1 MLATIRT
8 LRTPTARMGLRA
20 MSSDRLEPQ
29 QAESLMQIG
38 TRTIFDSDHGTHTS
52 SLPILLSSVIA
63 IWVPSP
69 RSMRCLCSV
78 AKLRTMR
85 LSLCDPRTTCCCEPV
100 LAALFPPTNTDDVQ
114 SLSHLEGPSTT
125 FCGVVRTFHCLCVS
139 SPRPSPRLDILH
151 QCSCHSML
159 LHSAASV
166 ASMVGCLVCPSPP
179 LQSCPTHYYSSA
191 SS

>member
-38 TRTIFDSDHGTHTS
+38 TRTIFDSDHGTH
-52 SLPILLSSVIA
+52 LLSFNSPLLRHLA

-100 LAALFPPTNTDDVQ
+100 LAALWPPTNTDDVQ
-114 SLSHLEGPSTT
+114 SVPHLEGPSTA
-125 FCGVVRTFHCLCVS
+125 FVCVVRTFHYLYVS

-151 QCSCHSML
+151 QCSCTV
-159 LHSAASV
+159 AASV
-166 ASMVGCLVCPSPP
+166 ASMVGCLVYPSPP

-191 SS
+191 LS